1 MMATVPTGL
10 ERCAAEECSEAVGR
24 GSAAHR
30 GSITCTLETL
40 EDLTKVFRSLLAYIT
55 SLLLQFDQL
64 RSIDNYQ
71 AVVGTLPQFCKDE
84 VYTVCGPVCSLC
96 FLVYSA
102 RETGISAF

>member
-84 VYTVCGPVCSLC
+84 VYTVCSPVCSLV
-96 FLVYSA
+96 FLSLQ
-102 RETGISAF
+102 F